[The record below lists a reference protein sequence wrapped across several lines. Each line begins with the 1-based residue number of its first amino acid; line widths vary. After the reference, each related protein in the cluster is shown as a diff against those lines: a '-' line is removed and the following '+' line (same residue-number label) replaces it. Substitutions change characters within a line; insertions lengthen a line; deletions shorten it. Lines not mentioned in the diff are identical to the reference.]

1 MTSAENGIF
10 LVADEGGDVVG
21 TVMAGY
27 DGHRGWI
34 YYLAVA
40 PEVQGAGLGAE
51 LTHAAERRLAAAGA
65 RKVQLMVRDGN
76 PAAGFYERLGYERQ
90 EVTVLGRW
98 LEVGD

>member
-34 YYLAVA
+34 YYLAVV
-40 PEVQGAGLGAE
+40 PDRQGSGIGRALLE
-51 LTHAAERRLAAAGA
+51 SAERHLLSLGCP
-65 RKVQLMVRDGN
+65 KINLQIRDDN
-76 PAAGFYERLGYERQ
+76 PEALGFYEKLGYRLNPVTSLGKRLG
-90 EVTVLGRW
+90 
-98 LEVGD
+98 